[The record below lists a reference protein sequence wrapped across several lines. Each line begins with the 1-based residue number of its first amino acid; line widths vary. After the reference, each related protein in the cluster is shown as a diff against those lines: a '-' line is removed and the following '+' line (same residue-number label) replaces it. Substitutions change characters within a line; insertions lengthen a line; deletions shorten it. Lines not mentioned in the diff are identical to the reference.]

1 MRKKIPTGIPGFD
14 ELIGGGFPEGSTT
27 VVSGPPGIGKSSL
40 AMQYIYNGVK
50 DFNDPGLY
58 LTIED
63 TVDDIEEYAAGFG
76 WTLRQ
81 YEEDGKIRILGREIF
96 ERTDVDLGIDFGIMR
111 DIMNDIGARRVVLD
125 SITLFSYLFKDETSR
140 RLHLLRFLELMKR
153 DRCTVFMTA
162 ELPENFLRM
171 RFEQEHFLADG
182 LIILFWSR
190 YKANTERCLWVVK
203 IRGSKINS
211 DIRPF
216 KITSE
221 GVVVYPREVP
231 FTLLKKEGSGSEL

>member
-1 MRKKIPTGIPGFD
+1 MKKRTSTGIPGLD
-14 ELIGGGFPEGSTT
+14 ELIGGGLPEGSTT
-27 VVSGPPGIGKSSL
+27 VISGPPGIGKSSL
-40 AMQYIYNGVK
+40 GMQYIYAGVK
-50 DFNDPGLY
+50 DFDEPGIY

-63 TVDDIEEYAAGFG
+63 TIEDIEEYALGFG
-76 WTLRQ
+76 WNFKG
-81 YEEDGKIRILGREIF
+81 YEDAEKLRILGREVF

-111 DIMNDIGARRVVLD
+111 DIMKDIDAKRVVLD
-125 SITLFSYLFKDETSR
+125 SVTLFNYLFKEETSR

-153 DRCTVFMTA
+153 DKITVIMTA
-162 ELPENFLRM
+162 ELPDTFLRM
-171 RFEQEHFLADG
+171 KFQQEHFLADG

-211 DIRPF
+211 DIRPL
-216 KITSE
+216 KVTGE

-231 FTLLKKEGSGSEL
+231 FTLMKKEGGIE